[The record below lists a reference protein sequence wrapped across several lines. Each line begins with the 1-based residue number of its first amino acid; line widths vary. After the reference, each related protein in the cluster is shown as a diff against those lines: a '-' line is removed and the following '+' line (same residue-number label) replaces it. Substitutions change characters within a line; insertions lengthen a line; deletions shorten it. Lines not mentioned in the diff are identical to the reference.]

1 MSEFVSLATAGMNAE
16 GLQLKKLNS
25 RSYLTGSVIMA
36 KETVMNG
43 IFYPKDELKRGVP
56 GWNGRP
62 VTVGHPKKDGKF
74 TSANSP
80 EILEQSQ
87 IGFIFDTSAEGTD
100 TKLKAQVWLDV
111 NKLDKFPEVRD
122 AITEGKMLEVS
133 TGLFLDKVEEKGVF
147 ANKEYNGKAINHL
160 PDHLALL
167 PGEIGAC
174 SIKDGAG
181 FPRVNVM
188 FGVNEVTLF
197 ERNRLLRN
205 ALNSKLGK
213 DAPFIYIVDV
223 FDGSVVV
230 EQSGNVLMA
239 YDYSFDK
246 ESGTLTIGEGV
257 EVFQK
262 VEYPPVSTLGANAM
276 TDAEKKAAEAKAAE
290 EAANKAAEEKKAA
303 DAKATEEAANKA
315 KKEKKAADA
324 KAAEDAAN
332 KAKKEKEAAEAAANK
347 AKAVETV
354 PVVNAELEEAKTLL
368 ANMKKEIVDGLTAN
382 KECAFTAEELNAMP
396 FKQLQKIAA
405 LAKPAHAKVDRSGMG
420 GPGGINATG
429 GVSDETPYIGV

>member
-1 MSEFVSLATAGMNAE
+1 MSEFVSLATAGMNAD
-16 GLQLKKLNS
+16 GLQLKKLNG
-25 RSYLTGSVIMA
+25 RSYLAGSVIMA

-43 IFYPKDELKRGVP
+43 ILYPKDELKRGVP

-62 VTVGHPKKDGKF
+62 VTVGHPKKNGKF

-80 EILEQSQ
+80 EVLEQCQ

-111 NKLDKFPEVRD
+111 NKLDQFPEVRD
-122 AITEGKMLEVS
+122 AITSGKMLEVS

-147 ANKEYNGKAINHL
+147 GNKEYEGKAVNHL

-167 PGEIGAC
+167 PGDIGAC

-188 FGVNEVTLF
+188 FGTNEVSIY

-205 ALNSKLGK
+205 ALEAKLGEGQY
-213 DAPFIYIVDV
+213 FGLVDV
-223 FDGSVVV
+223 FDANVVV
-230 EQSGNVLMA
+230 GYQSKLLA
-239 YDYSFDK
+239 YDYTFNK
-246 ESGTLTIGEGV
+246 ETGALTIGEGV

-262 VEYPPVSTLGANAM
+262 VEYPPVSTLGANTM
-276 TDAEKKAAEAKAAE
+276 TDAEKKAAEDKIAE

-303 DAKATEEAANKA
+303 DAKAAEEAANKA
-315 KKEKKAADA
+315 KE
-324 KAAEDAAN
+324 
-332 KAKKEKEAAEAAANK
+332 EKEAAEAAANK

-368 ANMKKEIVDGLTAN
+368 ANMKKELIDGITAN

-396 FKQLQKIAA
+396 FGQLKKIAA
-405 LAKPAHAKVDRSGMG
+405 LAKPTHAKVDRSGMG
-420 GPGGINATG
+420 GPGGINASG
-429 GVSDETPYIGV
+429 SVSEETPYIGV